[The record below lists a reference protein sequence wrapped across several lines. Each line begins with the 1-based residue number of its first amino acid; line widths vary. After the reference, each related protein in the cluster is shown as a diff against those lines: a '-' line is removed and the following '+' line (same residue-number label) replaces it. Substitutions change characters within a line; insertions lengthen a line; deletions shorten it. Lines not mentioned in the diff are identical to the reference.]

1 MFLEDNIMKYYEG
14 FSKKY
19 LRSGATITEVFLYK
33 KQKENIEFSNG
44 RCSKSKPRI
53 FLMN

>member
-33 KQKENIEFSNG
+33 KNRKKTSN
-44 RCSKSKPRI
+44 
-53 FLMN
+53 FLMADVQNQNQGFF